1 VISWHDEHQLT
12 LDRCG
17 PRKLAKIL
25 NICLRRAEEEAQAND
40 LRTIEDCDSAA
51 ADSKLSTP
59 MEAPA
64 QPSPLGSTTPNAL
77 EPASAE
83 ADDLV
88 KSMSAA
94 ISYPSPPPFDPS
106 TPSLQPLVAPP
117 TSHPTTTPKSTKST
131 STPSTDTLHALLVDD
146 NKINR
151 QLLVMFM
158 KKHGYTYVEAEDG
171 QEALDAYKASCLPG
185 PCSNAPTRRFD
196 VVLMDINMPIMDGM
210 ESTRCIREFEKE
222 NGLKR
227 SNIIALTGLASAQ
240 AQQEAEASGID
251 VFLPKPVKFA
261 ELKKLL
267 TVKPP
272 PNDD

>member
-1 VISWHDEHQLT
+1 MVRHANIHVKPYGPRRRRHISLQRASCDRTTSRTSPSHCEKRQTEQEEASDCGVYVCGRSHIEVEGATEYLERAWDYCRSDPSTVSSTMHARKDSDEPQLT
-12 LDRCG
+12 LHRCG

-40 LRTIEDCDSAA
+40 LRALDDCDSAA

-59 MEAPA
+59 MEPPV
-64 QPSPLGSTTPNAL
+64 QPSPLGSSTPNAL

-117 TSHPTTTPKSTKST
+117 TSQPTTTPKSAKST
-131 STPSTDTLHALLVDD
+131 TPSTDTLHALLVDD

-158 KKHGYTYVEAEDG
+158 
-171 QEALDAYKASCLPG
+171 
-185 PCSNAPTRRFD
+185 
-196 VVLMDINMPIMDGM
+196 MP
-210 ESTRCIREFEKE
+210 
-222 NGLKR
+222 
-227 SNIIALTGLASAQ
+227 
-240 AQQEAEASGID
+240 
-251 VFLPKPVKFA
+251 
-261 ELKKLL
+261 
-267 TVKPP
+267 
-272 PNDD
+272 

>member
-1 VISWHDEHQLT
+1 MIC
-12 LDRCG
+12 RCG

-25 NICLRRAEEEAQAND
+25 NICLRRAEEEEI
-40 LRTIEDCDSAA
+40 RTVESCAPAA
-51 ADSKLSTP
+51 TDSKMSTP
-59 MEAPA
+59 LEPA
-64 QPSPLGSTTPNAL
+64 VPPPPSGPTTPNAL

-94 ISYPSPPPFDPS
+94 ISYPSPPPFDPT
-106 TPSLQPLVAPP
+106 TPSLQPLVAP
-117 TSHPTTTPKSTKST
+117 TSQPKQMAITT
-131 STPSTDTLHALLVDD
+131 STITPQPPADTLHALLVDD

-158 KKHGYTYVEAEDG
+158 KKSKWTYAEAEDG

-185 PCSNAPTRRFD
+185 PNSNAPTRRFD
-196 VVLMDINMPIMDGM
+196 VVLMDVNMPIMDGM
-210 ESTRCIREFEKE
+210 ESTRRIREFEKE

-272 PNDD
+272 KEDETI

>member
-1 VISWHDEHQLT
+1 
-12 LDRCG
+12 
-17 PRKLAKIL
+17 
-25 NICLRRAEEEAQAND
+25 
-40 LRTIEDCDSAA
+40 
-51 ADSKLSTP
+51 
-59 MEAPA
+59 
-64 QPSPLGSTTPNAL
+64 
-77 EPASAE
+77 
-83 ADDLV
+83 V

-94 ISYPSPPPFDPS
+94 ISYPSPPPYDPS
-106 TPSLQPLVAPP
+106 TPSIQPLPAP
-117 TSHPTTTPKSTKST
+117 TSEPTTTRIPNP
-131 STPSTDTLHALLVDD
+131 PSNDTLHALLVDD

-158 KKHGYTYVEAEDG
+158 RKHGYTYVEAEDG

-196 VVLMDINMPIMDGM
+196 VVLMDISMPVMDGM

-227 SNIIALTGLASAQ
+227 SNVIALTGLASAQ

-272 PNDD
+272 PEED